1 MRLLFVLLLFAT
13 PALSDA
19 ELPDTPAGHA
29 AHDWIV
35 AFNSGERAQIEAM
48 NEKYHRKKPPEP
60 LLNLQKM
67 TGGIQFLRADSS
79 VPGALAAYFSA
90 RDSDLFLKITFTVDP
105 TNVTDYFDVEIGG
118 AARPAD
124 LLIPRLPQSEAIKAL
139 DTKTEALAVADKL
152 SGAMLV
158 ERAGK
163 LIYRKSWGLAN
174 RETYAPVT
182 LNTKFRL
189 GSMNKMFTAV
199 SVLQLINQGKL
210 ALDDTVGKVMPDYP
224 NVDIASK
231 VTIRMLLSHSG
242 GTGDIFGPE
251 FDKYRL
257 TLKTNEDYVKLY
269 GARAPLFEPGS
280 QERYS
285 NYGFVVLGV
294 IVSRISGEDY
304 YDYVQTHVFA
314 PAGMKDSGSLPED
327 IAVPDRAAGYMLKDN
342 KWVPNTD
349 TLPYRGM
356 AAGGGYST
364 VGDLVKFARAL
375 ESGKL
380 LPKAL
385 LADATDFHTK
395 AKWYGYG
402 FSVDGE
408 GPARYYGHNGGA
420 PGMNGEL
427 RVYSRAHTVV
437 VALSNLDPP
446 AASLPVEFYGN
457 RMPLN

>member
-1 MRLLFVLLLFAT
+1 MRFLFALLLLVT
-13 PALSDA
+13 PALADA
-19 ELPDTPAGHA
+19 ELPDTPVGHA
-29 AHDWIV
+29 AQDWIA
-35 AFNSGERAQIEAM
+35 AFNSGERAQIDAI
-48 NEKYHRKKPPEP
+48 NAKYHRKKPPEP
-60 LLNLQKM
+60 LLNLRKM
-67 TGGIQFLRADSS
+67 TGGIRFLRADSS
-79 VPGALAAYFSA
+79 EPGALAAYFDA
-90 RDSDLFLKITFTVDP
+90 RDTDTFLKITFKVDP
-105 TNVTDYFDVEIGG
+105 ANVTDHFDIEIAG
-118 AARPAD
+118 AVRPAD
-124 LLIPRLPQSEAIKAL
+124 LLIPRLRQDDVIKAL
-139 DTKTEALAVADKL
+139 NTKTDALAAADKL

-158 ERAGK
+158 ERNGK
-163 LIYRKSWGLAN
+163 LVYRKSWGLAN
-174 RETYAPVT
+174 RETGVAVT

-199 SVLQLINQGKL
+199 SALQLIGQGKL
-210 ALDDTVGKVMPDYP
+210 ALDDTVGKIMPDYP
-224 NVDIASK
+224 NKDIASK
-231 VTIRMLLSHSG
+231 VTIRMLLTHSG

-251 FDKYRL
+251 FDKNRL
-257 TLKTNEDYVKLY
+257 TLRTNEDYVKLY

-285 NYGFVVLGV
+285 NYGFVLLGA
-294 IVSRISGEDY
+294 IVSRVSGEDY
-304 YDYVQTHVFA
+304 YDYVQKHVFV

-327 IAVPDRAAGYMLKDN
+327 SIVPDRATGYMLKDE

-364 VGDLVKFARAL
+364 VSDLIKFAHAL
-375 ESGKL
+375 ESGTL
-380 LPKAL
+380 LPRAL

-408 GPARYYGHNGGA
+408 GAARYYGHNGGA

-427 RVYSRAHTVV
+427 RIYSAAQTVV